1 MTIVLWFLFSL
12 FLGFA
17 LHNIHAFHSRLSLFI
32 FFQIKINK
40 KKRKKKEANYVLHY
54 FFLVFENKV
63 GHFIFTY
70 HVFCIL
76 SSFDELTYC
85 TLLVEA

>member
-1 MTIVLWFLFSL
+1 MYFI
-12 FLGFA
+12 LGC
-17 LHNIHAFHSRLSLFI
+17 LCL
-32 FFQIKINK
+32 FFQIKK
-40 KKRKKKEANYVLHY
+40 KGKKKEANYVLHY